1 MNQEQLWQAVLGEM
15 EISLSKANF
24 STWLRHTSLLRL
36 EGDKAIIGVP
46 SSFIQQ
52 WVEKKY
58 HNDIVKTLTQLTQ
71 GQILSASYIL
81 SANIKGTPSASSN
94 ITPSVTAPQAPIFT
108 NAKPS
113 QEVKLAE
120 PSLNPRY
127 TFENFVVGKHNELAH
142 AAARVVA
149 EQPGTKYNPFF
160 MYGGV
165 GLGKTHILQAIGLA
179 LRNQGKKVLYTTS
192 ESFTNQF
199 VAAVRTNSIEDFR
212 KIFRA
217 PHALL
222 IDDIQFFSGKE
233 GTQEEFF
240 HTYNALVETNRQLVI
255 ASDRLPRLI
264 PALENRLISR
274 FESGMVADVSAP
286 DYETRMA
293 ILTAKCKEKGVQL
306 DNALLSRIAN
316 TVRENIRELEGA
328 LNKIIAYHEF
338 YRVPPTQDTVEKI
351 LLTLAPTRMTKTS
364 AKKIMDTVLH
374 HFNLSLDEIRGP
386 QKTRKMV
393 FPRQVAMFLLRDCLH
408 MSYDTIGAE
417 LGRRDHTTVMYA
429 CGKIEEQLRMNDA
442 IRGEIEVIKQKVFDL
457 A

>member
-36 EGDKAIIGVP
+36 EGDKAVIGVP

-58 HNDIVKTLTQLTQ
+58 HESIIKTFSQLTH
-71 GQILSASYIL
+71 GAVTSAVYIL
-81 SANIKGTPSASSN
+81 SSKATTPQSFPSTASPQPAP
-94 ITPSVTAPQAPIFT
+94 TPAFKDQGH
-108 NAKPS
+108 NEEK
-113 QEVKLAE
+113 KLAE

-192 ESFTNQF
+192 EAFTNQF

-212 KIFRA
+212 KVFRS

-293 ILTAKCKEKGVQL
+293 ILSAKCKEKGVQL
-306 DNALLSRIAN
+306 DNTLLSRIAN

-351 LLTLAPTRMTKTS
+351 LLTLAPTRVTKTS
-364 AKKIMDTVLH
+364 AKKILDTVLR
-374 HFNLSLDEIRGP
+374 HFDLSLDDLRGP

-408 MSYDTIGAE
+408 MSFDTIGAE

-429 CGKIEEQLRMNDA
+429 CEKIEESVRINDA
-442 IRGEIEVIKQKVFDL
+442 VRGEIEAIKQKVFNL
-457 A
+457 S